1 MMLQKLKI
9 DFNFLDFEENKN
21 ELNYHLKNNIVS
33 RQGSRSDN
41 NIPIN
46 NKYSSNNVTSMNAM
60 ESNLILDEITNF
72 KKIMKIVLENQNEFQ
87 NKLIDNERLINNQ
100 DNLLRLNNIKINE
113 HDSKLTEV
121 LVTFNNF
128 MNFNEKTNK
137 IIKDLSVKFDDS
149 VKRNEVSD
157 LKINLYNLNKKNEM
171 KIFESNSKIE
181 EIVLKCDELK
191 REQDIFQKFT
201 LEKLKN
207 YQNEYIENKLQQ
219 QQHILKLEE
228 SRENKYNHQLE
239 QIKMMINSIEHNLS
253 NEVMVRKT
261 AIENNKNEIL
271 QIINQYEEKLGS
283 IHKSSLEIEQ
293 KILNFSK
300 EYISTFNELFGQNNQ
315 NIEVEIKSLKNILT
329 NNILNL
335 DKKFEESFNNF
346 SPQIKGISEIIDNN
360 RISFNNMEN
369 FIKEKITY
377 FDQSLKNLFE
387 NFDELKSL
395 NNTMRQDLGNMNGDV
410 NQMLNERINLIHESI
425 KNKINEVNSE
435 ISGRCD
441 IEKSKYDNL
450 IIENSEKIELFKNQ
464 FQNLLNDINVKIER
478 KMRELS
484 FEDINF
490 DSKIHENLKNLKDEN
505 EEFKKRIVLLM
516 NSHLEEAKQNSYV
529 SQQQI
534 IDTINN
540 KLEYK
545 IKYLKEELESNFKDD
560 QIIKEGILHKNI
572 INSEEKLLKVL
583 DSRITPLQNQVE
595 ALTEKFSIN

>member
-1 MMLQKLKI
+1 
-9 DFNFLDFEENKN
+9 
-21 ELNYHLKNNIVS
+21 
-33 RQGSRSDN
+33 
-41 NIPIN
+41 
-46 NKYSSNNVTSMNAM
+46 MNAM

>member
-1 MMLQKLKI
+1 MLQKLKI